1 MSDIYLGDIC
11 AAAGMNEQETAEC
24 LEKLLGPGG
33 AWASLVTERHAD
45 HVVLRA
51 VGQVE
56 MLELLASW
64 HPNGDAA
71 A

>member
-1 MSDIYLGDIC
+1 MSDICLGDIC
-11 AAAGMNEQETAEC
+11 HAAGMSEQETADC

-45 HVVLRA
+45 HVVIRA

-56 MLELLASW
+56 MLELLANW
-64 HPNGDAA
+64 HPAGEAS
-71 A
+71 

>member
-1 MSDIYLGDIC
+1 
-11 AAAGMNEQETAEC
+11 MNEQETAEC

-33 AWASLVTERHAD
+33 AWASLVTERHAY
-45 HVVLRA
+45 HVVIRA

-56 MLELLASW
+56 MLELLANW